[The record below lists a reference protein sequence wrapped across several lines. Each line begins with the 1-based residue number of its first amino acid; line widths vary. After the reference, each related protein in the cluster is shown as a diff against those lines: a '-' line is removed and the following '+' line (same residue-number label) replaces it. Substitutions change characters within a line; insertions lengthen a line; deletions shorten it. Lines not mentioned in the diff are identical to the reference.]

1 MAEGKFKIPLETYY
15 SVSGDIKSKV
25 TDLVDSVEENFL
37 NKVTENSGILD
48 PRDATIVEGFSSYT
62 MAKTE
67 LETLKDHETNLKNM
81 SSEGGSNPL
90 NGVVTIDNS
99 YASTFSSVAQGT
111 ANSQVSAVMGNL
123 NSQIEAQKTS
133 QAVIDFCKKYGK
145 EIGDNDTVQRLLQL
159 AKTNPA
165 KVLEKLYD
173 NDKFV
178 ETILKSDASS
188 DFFELV
194 ISKADLLK
202 KVPTKLMDTLS
213 DSEKFVGWASKLSID
228 KQDKVMNAMISISE
242 KGYDFLNKGGKF
254 VEWTGKIAELRPVQ
268 ILSKFANT
276 GLGKFVASPWV
287 MVGGHAVISGV
298 SSYMD
303 KDGKTYHDVGKSAA
317 GGAIDAIASVGP
329 LDGALMGASVGGAPG
344 AVAGFLIG
352 ATIQT
357 VQFIDPH
364 AKDKVKNFTY
374 DKIDEARKAGKAI
387 SQNIQNFTSSAGDTI
402 TKGTNEFKKGISEVG
417 KSAQKF
423 MTSMVSPSL
432 NWFG

>member
-1 MAEGKFKIPLETYY
+1 
-15 SVSGDIKSKV
+15 
-25 TDLVDSVEENFL
+25 
-37 NKVTENSGILD
+37 
-48 PRDATIVEGFSSYT
+48 
-62 MAKTE
+62 
-67 LETLKDHETNLKNM
+67 
-81 SSEGGSNPL
+81 
-90 NGVVTIDNS
+90 
-99 YASTFSSVAQGT
+99 
-111 ANSQVSAVMGNL
+111 
-123 NSQIEAQKTS
+123 
-133 QAVIDFCKKYGK
+133 
-145 EIGDNDTVQRLLQL
+145 
-159 AKTNPA
+159 
-165 KVLEKLYD
+165 
-173 NDKFV
+173 
-178 ETILKSDASS
+178 
-188 DFFELV
+188 
-194 ISKADLLK
+194 
-202 KVPTKLMDTLS
+202 MDTLS

-276 GLGKFVASPWV
+276 GLGKFVSSPWG

-317 GGAIDAIASVGP
+317 AGAIDAIASVGP